1 MCSVAGQCD
10 TSRTGAPLYKTK
22 RNAPD
27 WAGNVDADAKGE
39 GEGVE
44 SRTAIDRE
52 RGPPHHRAD
61 EGETTEK
68 QPIDAENKQRSET
81 DGRPTEAHVPR
92 AEWRRSRDTR

>member
-39 GEGVE
+39 GVE

-52 RGPPHHRAD
+52 ARRI
-61 EGETTEK
+61 TE
-68 QPIDAENKQRSET
+68 Q
-81 DGRPTEAHVPR
+81 
-92 AEWRRSRDTR
+92 TRERQQKSNR